1 MSMPSMP
8 SPQNNAVAPSTDD
21 PATTAAM
28 REAEATRKKQIMN
41 MQGRSS
47 TIGTSALGDTS
58 AVEGYK
64 VSLLGGQ

>member
-8 SPQNNAVAPSTDD
+8 SPTNNAVAPSTDD

-28 REAEATRKKQIMN
+28 QEAEATRKKQVMN

-47 TIGTSALGDTS
+47 TIATSALGDQS
-58 AVEGYK
+58 DVVGYK

>member
-8 SPQNNAVAPSTDD
+8 SPTNNAVAPSTDD

-28 REAEATRKKQIMN
+28 QEAEATRKKQVMN

-47 TIGTSALGDTS
+47 TIATSALGDQS